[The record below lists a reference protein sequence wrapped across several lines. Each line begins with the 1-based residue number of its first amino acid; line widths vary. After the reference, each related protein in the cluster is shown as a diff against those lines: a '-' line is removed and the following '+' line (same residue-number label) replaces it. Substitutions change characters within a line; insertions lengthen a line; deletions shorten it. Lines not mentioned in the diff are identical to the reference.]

1 MLNGETFPHVTPF
14 DAQNDTTVIIE
25 VRNLSATNHP
35 FHMHGHAFQVIARN
49 GEPVDSRNRH
59 DTVDVAIFET
69 LRLRVDLTNPG
80 DWMVHCHI
88 LPHAYAGMMTFM
100 TVRN

>member
-1 MLNGETFPHVTPF
+1 MLNGETYPDVTPF
-14 DAQNDTTVIIE
+14 EAQNDTTAIIE

-59 DTVDVAIFET
+59 DTIDVAISRHFACE
-69 LRLRVDLTNPG
+69 LS
-80 DWMVHCHI
+80 
-88 LPHAYAGMMTFM
+88 LPIPVTGWFIVTFFH
-100 TVRN
+100 TPTRE